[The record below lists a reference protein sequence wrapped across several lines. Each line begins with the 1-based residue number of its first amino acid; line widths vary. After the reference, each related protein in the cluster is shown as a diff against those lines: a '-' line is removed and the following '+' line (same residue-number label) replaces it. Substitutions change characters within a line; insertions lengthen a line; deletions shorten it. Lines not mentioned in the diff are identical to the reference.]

1 MRGKNKWKSYKRI
14 FNESSPSP
22 YSPVPHALG
31 EGHTEHFKLL
41 FPYLSVDTFYF
52 TFLKQVYFYP
62 GTHAVLFPSLFLVE
76 PSRKTLYLSLDDPCL
91 SVRTGLS
98 IACASWRLSFFF
110 IIIFFIFYF
119 FWHLCWWASC
129 CLQSCCPGSLMMGSV
144 PPSLLQ
150 IMLSLPCPVH
160 ATCVRQT
167 ARVALNVW

>member
-1 MRGKNKWKSYKRI
+1 MELIAGIFQKRKPGESHFSLNVERKQSPRLRAKS
-14 FNESSPSP
+14 EW
-22 YSPVPHALG
+22 PHALG
-31 EGHTEHFKLL
+31 EGYTEHFKLL

-76 PSRKTLYLSLDDPCL
+76 PSRKTLYLSIDDPCL

-119 FWHLCWWASC
+119 FWHLC
-129 CLQSCCPGSLMMGSV
+129 
-144 PPSLLQ
+144 
-150 IMLSLPCPVH
+150 
-160 ATCVRQT
+160 
-167 ARVALNVW
+167 